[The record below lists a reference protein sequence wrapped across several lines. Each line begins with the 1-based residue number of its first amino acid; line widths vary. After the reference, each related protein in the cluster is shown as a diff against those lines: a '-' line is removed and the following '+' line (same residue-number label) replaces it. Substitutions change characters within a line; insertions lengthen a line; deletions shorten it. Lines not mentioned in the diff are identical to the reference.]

1 MHVAYSLG
9 WDSSG
14 GSASCAPSLKL
25 FSPTKGPENKVDFS
39 FIKRCTFESFRPQL
53 LAHYLPIHL
62 FRCCKRG
69 LHTLVWITSTSI
81 QICSRSLYLTSRCN
95 KTQSQA
101 TNACK
106 HRHIYH
112 NIYLIAHHASV
123 LSRTYCFTGA
133 WPNAAAPATCPAAAL
148 CETGCQAASG
158 LLVTEHALRCAHYST
173 APFCQAPT
181 YPLLRCAPA
190 MLLHRRPA
198 KQEPGASG
206 S

>member
-112 NIYLIAHHASV
+112 KHISDSASCVRLEQNI
-123 LSRTYCFTGA
+123 
-133 WPNAAAPATCPAAAL
+133 
-148 CETGCQAASG
+148 
-158 LLVTEHALRCAHYST
+158 
-173 APFCQAPT
+173 
-181 YPLLRCAPA
+181 
-190 MLLHRRPA
+190 LLHRGMAQCCRAGHLPRSS
-198 KQEPGASG
+198 PV
-206 S
+206 